1 MHTNAHKCT
10 DGLGAFSGNAL
21 KQRGFPVFV
30 QPAKLVVPAARN
42 GKPQFLR
49 TFHESVWPFH
59 VRVDSCKFVL
69 IRGSEQLRN
78 KTFRGIGRR

>member
-30 QPAKLVVPAARN
+30 QPAKPVLPAERK
-42 GKPQFLR
+42 GKPRFFR
-49 TFHESVWPFH
+49 TFPENVWPFH
-59 VRVDSCKFVL
+59 VRVDSCLFVL
-69 IRGSEQLRN
+69 IRGSEQLRTN
-78 KTFRGIGRR
+78 KST